1 MKVSADVVYF
11 ICKGFVQVMENPESH
26 EIYKFH
32 FPGLESLGKAKLIFG
47 KLVTAN
53 VKATTK

>member
-1 MKVSADVVYF
+1 MKVSAGVVYF
-11 ICKGFVQVMENPESH
+11 ICKGFVEVMENLENH

-32 FPGLESLGKAKLIFG
+32 FPGLESLGKSKLIFG
-47 KLVTAN
+47 KLVTAD